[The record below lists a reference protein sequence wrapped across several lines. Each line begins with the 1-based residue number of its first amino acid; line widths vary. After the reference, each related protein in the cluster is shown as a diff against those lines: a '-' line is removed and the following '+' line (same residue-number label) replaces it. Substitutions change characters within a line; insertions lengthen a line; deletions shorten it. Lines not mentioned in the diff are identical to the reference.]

1 MLYFSNFLW
10 KYISRQA
17 VNNGISDLIPVIE
30 IQKTQHFYP
39 QLNLRKYSL
48 LELHGI
54 MAFFFQDLIM
64 VHVPESNMFVL
75 PLMANCATNV

>member
-1 MLYFSNFLW
+1 VIDSSHRNTKNTTLLSAIEQKKIFS
-10 KYISRQA
+10 
-17 VNNGISDLIPVIE
+17 
-30 IQKTQHFYP
+30 
-39 QLNLRKYSL
+39 